1 MHFVS
6 FPQNRVTA
14 DLDIPKIGK
23 YVLVIQY
30 YHPSDNKVKMN
41 VYLRYPQGTQ
51 RGEFNLQSCNYRFG
65 CRQVAVDNTGAVKVF
80 DVSVLQRMVVTLL
93 ARDSSSPIAVVMH
106 TCINIRKQYN
116 QLKIRLGILLL
127 TSFVLH
133 NLYSTHQIKLPKVHV
148 EITPLRWYI

>member
-14 DLDIPKIGK
+14 DFNIPKSGK

-30 YHPSDNKVKMN
+30 YHPSDNKAKMN
-41 VYLRYPQGTQ
+41 VYLRYSQGTQ

-80 DVSVLQRMVVTLL
+80 DVSELKRMVVTLL
-93 ARDSSSPIAVVMH
+93 ARDSSSPIAVVNL
-106 TCINIRKQYN
+106 CILVNYTYKYFT
-116 QLKIRLGILLL
+116 QLLSLQPTIFEIYKHHILLPFNKL
-127 TSFVLH
+127 WLH
-133 NLYSTHQIKLPKVHV
+133 SSCDVT
-148 EITPLRWYI
+148 

>member
-14 DLDIPKIGK
+14 DFNIPKSGK

-30 YHPSDNKVKMN
+30 YHPSDNKAKMN

-65 CRQVAVDNTGAVKVF
+65 CRQVAVDNTGAVQVF
-80 DVSVLQRMVVTLL
+80 DVSELQRMVVTLL
-93 ARDSSSPIAVVMH
+93 ARDLSSPIAVVMH
-106 TCINIRKQYN
+106 TCELYILSISLNFCIFN
-116 QLKIRLGILLL
+116 QPCLRFTSTTPFCLSI
-127 TSFVLH
+127 SFVNIALVMSLK
-133 NLYSTHQIKLPKVHV
+133 NN
-148 EITPLRWYI
+148 

>member
-1 MHFVS
+1 MHFVF

-14 DLDIPKIGK
+14 DFNIPKSGK

-30 YHPSDNKVKMN
+30 YHPSDNKAKVT

-80 DVSVLQRMVVTLL
+80 DVSELQRMLVTLL

-106 TCINIRKQYN
+106 TCKYILSSFTCLFN
-116 QLKIRLGILLL
+116 QPYLRFTSTTPLLL
-127 TSFVLH
+127 TSC
-133 NLYSTHQIKLPKVHV
+133 VH
-148 EITPLRWYI
+148 IPHGM

>member
-80 DVSVLQRMVVTLL
+80 DVSELQRMVVTLL

-106 TCINIRKQYN
+106 TCKYIIYIFTRYF
-116 QLKIRLGILLL
+116 IDHFVFSTSHIWDL
-127 TSFVLH
+127 TSTTPFCFSIS
-133 NLYSTHQIKLPKVHV
+133 YVHISHLISL
-148 EITPLRWYI
+148 EEK